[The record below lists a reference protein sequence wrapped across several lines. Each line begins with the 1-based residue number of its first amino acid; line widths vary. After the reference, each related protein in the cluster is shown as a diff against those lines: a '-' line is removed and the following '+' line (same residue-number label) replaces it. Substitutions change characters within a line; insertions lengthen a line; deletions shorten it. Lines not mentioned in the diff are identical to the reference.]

1 MNRTM
6 STGENALAI
15 AAQALGYSTLK
26 DKQIEV
32 VRNFLEGHDVFGVLP
47 TGYGK
52 SICFACLPLIFD
64 HLSGLKESSIVI
76 VVAPLVAI
84 MKDQVC
90 STCSYHEGSGMFHL
104 ELFRSFLYHVIL
116 YVCRYNL
123 GQREDSK

>member
-32 VRNFLEGHDVFGVLP
+32 VRKFLEGHDVFGVLP

-90 STCSYHEGSGMFHL
+90 STWSCL
-104 ELFRSFLYHVIL
+104 LYHVIL
-116 YVCRYNL
+116 YVCRYKL

>member
-90 STCSYHEGSGMFHL
+90 STWSCLDPSYTTSYCMF
-104 ELFRSFLYHVIL
+104 VGTIL
-116 YVCRYNL
+116 
-123 GQREDSK
+123 DSERTQSSLHYW

>member
-90 STCSYHEGSGMFHL
+90 STWSCLDPSYTVLYCMF
-104 ELFRSFLYHVIL
+104 VGTIL
-116 YVCRYNL
+116 
-123 GQREDSK
+123 DSERTQSSLHYW

>member
-90 STCSYHEGSGMFHL
+90 STWSCLDPSYATSYCVFVGT
-104 ELFRSFLYHVIL
+104 IL
-116 YVCRYNL
+116 
-123 GQREDSK
+123 DSERTQSSLHYW